1 MVKNKTRKE
10 KGESFDFERCN
21 AMQPLPRQQSINE
34 YVRFKTKE
42 MNLFILFSES
52 KLQKSLVNIFF

>member
-21 AMQPLPRQQSINE
+21 ATTPETPIN
-34 YVRFKTKE
+34 
-42 MNLFILFSES
+42 
-52 KLQKSLVNIFF
+52 Q